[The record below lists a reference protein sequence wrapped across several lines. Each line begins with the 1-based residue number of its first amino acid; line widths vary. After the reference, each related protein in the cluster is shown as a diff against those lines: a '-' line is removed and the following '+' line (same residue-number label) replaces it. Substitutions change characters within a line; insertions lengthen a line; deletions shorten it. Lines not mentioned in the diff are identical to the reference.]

1 MKKLVLL
8 ILVAMVPFL
17 TMAQKRTKKD
27 KEKTET
33 TDKSS
38 NAKVN
43 FMIIKG
49 VEVDMSTEG
58 MDEEEIQAGDVS
70 LDQLMKRHIKPVSR
84 FYFSYDVGSLKN
96 KEVQKLTESSQQ
108 FRSMAQAVNASAEY
122 GWEFMNAT
130 VVIDGSVKIHYYY
143 MKRNK

>member
-1 MKKLVLL
+1 MKKLVIL

-27 KEKTET
+27 KETKTES
-33 TDKSS
+33 TDRSS
-38 NAKVN
+38 SVTSN

-49 VEVDMSTEG
+49 VEVDMTQEG
-58 MDEEEIQAGDVS
+58 MDQEEKDSEDVS
-70 LDQLMKRHIKPVSR
+70 LDRLIKKSIKPVSR
-84 FYFSYDVGSLKN
+84 FYISYDVGPLS
-96 KEVQKLTESSQQ
+96 KETQKLTDASKD

-143 MKRNK
+143 MKR

>member
-1 MKKLVLL
+1 MKKLVILM
-8 ILVAMVPFL
+8 LVAMVPFL

-27 KEKTET
+27 KETKTET

-38 NAKVN
+38 SVTSN

-49 VEVDMSTEG
+49 VEVDMTQEG
-58 MDEEEIQAGDVS
+58 MDQEEKDSEDVS
-70 LDQLMKRHIKPVSR
+70 LDRLIKKYIKPVSR
-84 FYFSYDVGSLKN
+84 FYISYDVGPLS
-96 KEVQKLTESSQQ
+96 KEAQKLTDASKD

-143 MKRNK
+143 MKR

>member
-1 MKKLVLL
+1 MLV
-8 ILVAMVPFL
+8 VMVPFL
-17 TMAQKRTKKD
+17 TYSQKRTKKGTD
-27 KEKTET
+27 KTET
-33 TDKSS
+33 KDKSS

-49 VEVDMSTEG
+49 VELDMRYEGVDQ
-58 MDEEEIQAGDVS
+58 EEIDSESSDIS
-70 LDQLMKRHIKPVSR
+70 LDNLMKRHIKPMSK
-84 FYFSYDVGSLKN
+84 FYFSYDVGSFKN
-96 KEVQKLTESSQQ
+96 KEAQKLTESSKQ

-143 MKRNK
+143 MKR

>member
-1 MKKLVLL
+1 MKKLILL
-8 ILVAMVPFL
+8 MLVVMVPFL
-17 TMAQKRTKKD
+17 TYSQKRTKKGTD
-27 KEKTET
+27 KTET
-33 TDKSS
+33 KDKSS
-38 NAKVN
+38 NTKVN

-84 FYFSYDVGSLKN
+84 FYFSYDVGSFRN
-96 KEVQKLTESSQQ
+96 EEVQKLIESSKK

-122 GWEFMNAT
+122 GWEFVNAT
-130 VVIDGSVKIHYYY
+130 IVIDGAVKIHYYF
-143 MKRNK
+143 MKR

>member
-1 MKKLVLL
+1 MLV
-8 ILVAMVPFL
+8 VMVPFL
-17 TMAQKRTKKD
+17 TYSQKRTKKGTD
-27 KEKTET
+27 KTET
-33 TDKSS
+33 KDKSS
-38 NAKVN
+38 NTKVN

-84 FYFSYDVGSLKN
+84 FYFSYDIGSMRN
-96 KEVQKLTESSQQ
+96 EEVQKLTESSKK

-122 GWEFMNAT
+122 GWEFMNASI
-130 VVIDGSVKIHYYY
+130 VIDGEVKIHYYF
-143 MKRNK
+143 MKR

>member
-1 MKKLVLL
+1 MLV
-8 ILVAMVPFL
+8 VMVPFL
-17 TMAQKRTKKD
+17 TYSQKRTKKGTD
-27 KEKTET
+27 KTET
-33 TDKSS
+33 KDKSS
-38 NAKVN
+38 DAKVN

-84 FYFSYDVGSLKN
+84 FYFSYDVGSLRN
-96 KEVQKLTESSQQ
+96 EEVQKLTEHSKK

-122 GWEFMNAT
+122 GWEFMNASI
-130 VVIDGSVKIHYYY
+130 VIDGEVKIHYYF
-143 MKRNK
+143 MKR

>member
-1 MKKLVLL
+1 MKKLVILM
-8 ILVAMVPFL
+8 LVAMVPFL

-27 KEKTET
+27 KETKTET
-33 TDKSS
+33 TDRSS
-38 NAKVN
+38 SVTSN

-49 VEVDMSTEG
+49 VEVDMTQEG
-58 MDEEEIQAGDVS
+58 MDQEEKDSEDVS
-70 LDQLMKRHIKPVSR
+70 LDRLIKKYIKPVSR
-84 FYFSYDVGSLKN
+84 FYISYDVGPLS
-96 KEVQKLTESSQQ
+96 KEAQKLTDASKD

-143 MKRNK
+143 MKR